1 MLVRRSE
8 VLSSKKRLYYYL
20 FVLKYYLLL
29 FIIMIIII
37 IIIIIIYIKNIKNIY
52 IFNNNEL
59 VVKINQ
65 MNTNKSQSHHGG
77 FFFSKIHIRF
87 L

>member
-29 FIIMIIII
+29 FMII
-37 IIIIIIYIKNIKNIY
+37 IIIIIIYIKNIKNIYIY

-65 MNTNKSQSHHGG
+65 MNTNKSQSHHGRS
-77 FFFSKIHIRF
+77 FSPKFIF
-87 L
+87 VFCE